1 MRVWKECS
9 CRKAVAAQVSRRRPG
24 RNGFAGRIGRTGP
37 SPAAVFPTPDRACA
51 SCHIRE
57 GMYLSEGRSRAGFV
71 AVSEKG
77 WIRWKNRLCRF
88 HPLRPFSPL
97 QTALARHATSGKACT
112 CRKAVATQIS
122 WRCPERDRF
131 AEESAVQVPSPRP
144 LVPSQTALARM
155 PHPGRDTLGD
165 TLVQRA
171 TAAQASIPATDYPAS
186 GCACAPCR
194 AREYSN
200 LPEGFG
206 QAGFCAPMVPLW
218 VAFARLLCGLD
229 D

>member
-1 MRVWKECS
+1 M
-9 CRKAVAAQVSRRRPG
+9 QV
-24 RNGFAGRIGRTGP
+24 P

-51 SCHIRE
+51 SCHIRQ

-112 CRKAVATQIS
+112 CRKAAIRRAV
-122 WRCPERDRF
+122 WRYPKRDGF
-131 AEESAVQVPSPRP
+131 AGRIGRTGPSPVTVFPTPDRACASCHIRQGMYLSEGRSRAGFVAVSEKGWIRWKNRLCRFHPLRP
-144 LVPSQTALARM
+144 FSPLQTALARHAM
-155 PHPGRDTLGD
+155 SGRD

-171 TAAQASIPATDYPAS
+171 TAAQASIPATDCRAS
-186 GCACAPCR
+186 GPL
-194 AREYSN
+194 ARHAVYGN
-200 LPEGFG
+200 I
-206 QAGFCAPMVPLW
+206 
-218 VAFARLLCGLD
+218 RI
-229 D
+229 